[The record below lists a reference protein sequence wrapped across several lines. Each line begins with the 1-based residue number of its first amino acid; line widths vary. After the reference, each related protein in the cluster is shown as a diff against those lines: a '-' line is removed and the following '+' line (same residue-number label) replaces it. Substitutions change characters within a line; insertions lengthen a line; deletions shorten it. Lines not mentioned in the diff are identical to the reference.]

1 MTKPNASPVCLMA
14 GVLALTL
21 LHASGIARGAP
32 DIVVAQARTAAP
44 QLSLKDANNGTIKLS
59 DHQGKVV
66 LLDFWATWCTGC
78 KLEIPWFME
87 FATKYRSKG
96 LIAIGVAVDDEGW
109 HTIKPYLAQHPIS
122 YPIVLG
128 DMDVLQKTFGLPA
141 SLPVTLLIDKR
152 GRIATTHPGVVDKN
166 AFEKDIQRLLGEP
179 GENKG
184 KSGK

>member
-1 MTKPNASPVCLMA
+1 M
-14 GVLALTL
+14 G
-21 LHASGIARGAP
+21 
-32 DIVVAQARTAAP
+32 Q
-44 QLSLKDANNGTIKLS
+44 
-59 DHQGKVV
+59 VV

-96 LIAIGVAVDDEGW
+96 LTAIGVAVDDEGW
-109 HTIKPYLAQHPIS
+109 QTIKPYLAQHPIS

-152 GRIATTHPGVVDKN
+152 AGLRRHILVSWTRTLSRKTFSGCLESRRGKSKKGKVKSKKKKGTREKRRSIPRIAHCQPDTPTCTRP
-166 AFEKDIQRLLGEP
+166 AQLTEKRRIMAAGSRTGSD
-179 GENKG
+179 
-184 KSGK
+184 